1 MKFKTTKKSIN
12 QNYYNVICISYA
24 DLQNLLQ
31 FEMPVAYYSNVY
43 GWRADVY
50 QIYTDTV
57 IVTGYQPW
65 GNIFPKY
72 EIVREY
78 NEKARA
84 IFNACTIEEGKKHLT
99 NLLYNFVDKCINEKE
114 MQRSDKTY
122 KSNFI
127 D

>member
-1 MKFKTTKKSIN
+1 MKFKTTKKAIN
-12 QNYYNVICISYA
+12 QNYYNVICVGYA
-24 DLQNLLQ
+24 DLSNLLQ
-31 FEMPVAYYSNVY
+31 FEKPVAYYSNVY

-50 QIYTDTV
+50 QVYTDAV

-65 GNIFPKY
+65 GNISPKY
-72 EIVREY
+72 EKVREY

-84 IFNACTIEEGKKHLT
+84 IFNACPVKEGRKHLT

-114 MQRSDKTY
+114 MQRADKKY
-122 KSNFI
+122 KSDFI